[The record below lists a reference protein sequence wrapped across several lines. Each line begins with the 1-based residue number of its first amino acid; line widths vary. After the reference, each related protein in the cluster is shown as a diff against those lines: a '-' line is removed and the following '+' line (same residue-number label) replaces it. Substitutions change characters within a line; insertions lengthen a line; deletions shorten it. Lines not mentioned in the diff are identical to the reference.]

1 MSESET
7 LSWQKAVA
15 ELTAERN
22 RAEASVLIIKRLGD
36 PGDITSAEIAYGG
49 GRAEAEAVIAA
60 LIIALHQGK
69 GADDI
74 VDIDTRMSQAVGA
87 RETLARRATD
97 LAAGKKSAG
106 IDLLAK
112 ALPSLLLAVG
122 ALWRRCGESDVST
135 RATIAARLES
145 ARWLP
150 FADIIP

>member
-22 RAEASVLIIKRLGD
+22 RAEASVRIIKRLGD
-36 PGDITSAEIAYGG
+36 RGDITTAEITYGD

-60 LIIALHQGK
+60 LIVALHQGK

-74 VDIDTRMSQAVGA
+74 AEIESRMSQAVAA
-87 RETLARRATD
+87 REMLARRATD
-97 LAAGKKSAG
+97 LAPREKNAG
-106 IDLLAK
+106 IDLLIK
-112 ALPSLLLAVG
+112 ALPGLLPAVG
-122 ALWRRCGESDVST
+122 ALWRRCGERDAST
-135 RATIAARLES
+135 RATIAARLDS

-150 FADIIP
+150 FAEVVP